1 MKLCRFVIVIFTV
14 SLLAGCGGSD
24 PAALKE
30 EACGA
35 FTRGVDRLNVDDTAY
50 ESFNKAYKAFDK
62 LAISFKQP
70 EEAKKVVAP
79 KKTTITCVKGKTTK
93 KVTAV
98 KPKCPSGYKKK

>member
-62 LAISFKQP
+62 LAKDDEFFVRFGSIAYQLTDP
-70 EEAKKVVAP
+70 ESLVPWSDIDEVAAYCGDP
-79 KKTTITCVKGKTTK
+79 VFTE
-93 KVTAV
+93 
-98 KPKCPSGYKKK
+98 